1 MNMPEFLEQARAILG
16 TSMNED
22 AGSEGTAYLLAY
34 KGTLKEEGLKIEN
47 KEDGKAKIVFDF
59 PHDYGFAME
68 TLKNLGAEIIS
79 LELLY

>member
-22 AGSEGTAYLLAY
+22 AGSEGSAFLLAY
-34 KGTLKEEGLKIEN
+34 EGTLKEEGFKVEN

-59 PHDYGFAME
+59 PHDYGFAMD
-68 TLKNLGAEIIS
+68 TLKNMGVKIIS